1 MDFSLKIQLV
11 GNVGKKSHL
20 TCSLDSGGELSL
32 VKSAGTGNT
41 SGEDLCSLRDELS
54 ELCYVLII
62 NCLNLVLA
70 EDANLLSLVH
80 RTEGSALSIVS
91 IHFRIIRNLSGS
103 HILYFYALGVS
114 LTEVV

>member
-1 MDFSLKIQLV
+1 MPKRIVLFINPILV

-41 SGEDLCSLRDELS
+41 SGEDLCSLRDKLS
-54 ELCYVLII
+54 ELSYVLVI

-80 RTEGSALSIVS
+80 RTEGSARSIVS
-91 IHFRIIRNLSGS
+91 FHFGNP
-103 HILYFYALGVS
+103 
-114 LTEVV
+114 